1 MSPFTV
7 PAPSVRDITGLLL
20 AGGRGR
26 RMGGADKGLLLLD
39 GKPLALHTL
48 RRLRPQVATVLIS
61 ANRNAAVYQQWAP
74 VVADADDDLRGPLAG
89 LLAALGAC
97 PTEWLAIA
105 PCDVPALPLDAFE
118 RLAGALDGA
127 PAAFA
132 VPDGQHHS
140 LVCLMHRSLAPA
152 LRDTLAA
159 GKPRVDSWFAA
170 VGAVPVRFANA
181 AAFANLNTSADL
193 AAAQTSHG

>member
-7 PAPSVRDITGLLL
+7 PAPSARDITGLLL

-26 RMGGADKGLLLLD
+26 RVGGADKGLLLLD

-61 ANRNAAVYQQWAP
+61 ANRNAAFYQQWAP
-74 VVADADDDLRGPLAG
+74 VIADEDDDLRGPLAG

-118 RLAGALDGA
+118 RLANALDGA

-140 LVCLMHRSLAPA
+140 LVCLLHRSLAPA
-152 LRDTLAA
+152 LRNALAA
-159 GKPRVDSWFAA
+159 GKPRVGGWFTA
-170 VGAVPVRFANA
+170 VGAIPVRFANA
-181 AAFANLNTSADL
+181 AAFANLNTPADL
-193 AAAQTSHG
+193 AAAQASHG